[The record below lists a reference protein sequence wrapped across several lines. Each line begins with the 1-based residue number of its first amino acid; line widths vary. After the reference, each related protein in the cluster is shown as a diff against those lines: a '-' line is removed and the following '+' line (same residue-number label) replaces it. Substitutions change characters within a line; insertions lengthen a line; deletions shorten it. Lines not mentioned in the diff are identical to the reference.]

1 MNETATG
8 PARWLVATAVVAILA
23 VAGGI
28 VAWMMQADTTA
39 ERTETERPPRLVET
53 VRVQPGTERVQ
64 LEAFGDVRP
73 AREVTLRPRVSGEI
87 LALGEGVEPGGHL
100 AEGDTVVRIDPADY
114 ELALKRAESA
124 LTQARSERDR
134 EAGRQAVAEA
144 EFQRAAPEGV
154 SPEQRRLMLR
164 LPQLES
170 AEAAVDSAAAEVEQ
184 ARLDLA
190 RTTVR
195 APFDARVT
203 ERMVNRGTRA
213 TTATDLVRLVG
224 TDEWWVEL
232 ALPQSSLRWIELP
245 EGPDRPGS
253 TVHIRH
259 QAWGPEDYREG
270 RVIRVRTDVEEGG
283 RLARLLVA
291 VSDPLNRSRPN
302 RSGEERPRMLLGSF
316 VEGTILGRR
325 LEGVYRVDAAW
336 LRQGD
341 QVWVMDESDRLAVR
355 EPEVL
360 HRGTGEAV
368 VRGGLEPGDR
378 VVTSDLAVARPGMAL
393 RTEGDAEGD
402 GAE

>member
-8 PARWLVATAVVAILA
+8 PSRWVVALTVAAILA
-23 VAGGI
+23 GAGGI

-39 ERTETERPPRLVET
+39 ERSETERPPRLVET
-53 VRVQPGTERVQ
+53 TRVEPGTERVR
-64 LEAFGDVRP
+64 LEAFGEVRP

-114 ELALKRAESA
+114 ELALKRARSA

-144 EFQRAAPEGV
+144 EFERAAPEDV

-170 AEAAVDSAAAEVEQ
+170 AEAAVESAAAEMEQ

-224 TDEWWVEL
+224 TDRWWVEL
-232 ALPQSSLRWIELP
+232 ALPQSGLRWVELP

-253 TVHIRH
+253 TVRIHH
-259 QAWGPEDYREG
+259 QAWGPQAYREG

-291 VSDPLNRSRPN
+291 VPDPLNRT
-302 RSGEERPRMLLGSF
+302 GEERPRMLLGSF

-325 LEGVYRVDAAW
+325 LEGVYRLDAAW

-341 QVWVMDESDRLAVR
+341 GVWVMDDSDRLVVR

-360 HRGTGEAV
+360 HRGTGTAL
-368 VRGGLEPGDR
+368 VRGGLKPGDR
-378 VVTSDLAVARPGMAL
+378 VVTSDLAVVRPGMAL
-393 RTEGDAEGD
+393 RTEDGD